1 MMSIPGAPHPPRP
14 EILVLGY
21 GSSLRSD
28 DSVGP
33 RAAAAIARRTR
44 PGVRAMAAAQLTP
57 ELAESVAAA
66 RLVVF
71 VDARRAPAG
80 ARVRARRIEAAS
92 GASALAHV
100 STPEGLL
107 ALAQT
112 LFGARPRAWLV
123 TVPGADFAVG
133 EGLSP
138 RARTGLDAALRTIAT
153 LVRRPATRP
162 VGGRGAPGRAATPAR
177 TGG

>member
-1 MMSIPGAPHPPRP
+1 MSIPSAPRPPRP

-33 RAAAAIARRTR
+33 RAAAAIARRAL
-44 PGVRAMAAAQLTP
+44 PGVRATATAQLTP

-66 RLVVF
+66 RFVVF
-71 VDARRAPAG
+71 VDAGRAPAG
-80 ARVRARRIEAAS
+80 ARVRARRIEAAP
-92 GASALAHV
+92 AVSALAHV

-107 ALAQT
+107 ALAQA

-123 TVPGADFAVG
+123 TVPGTDFAVG

-138 RARTGLDAALRTIAT
+138 RAQTGLDAALRTIAT
-153 LVRRPATRP
+153 LVRRAAKRP
-162 VGGRGAPGRAATPAR
+162 VRDPGPPGRAATPAR
-177 TGG
+177 IGG

>member
-1 MMSIPGAPHPPRP
+1 LSIPSAPRP
-14 EILVLGY
+14 PQPDILVLGY

-33 RAAAAIARRTR
+33 RAAAAIARRAL
-44 PGVRAMAAAQLTP
+44 PGVRATATAQLTP

-80 ARVRARRIEAAS
+80 ARVRTQRIEAAP
-92 GASALAHV
+92 AAPALAHV

-123 TVPGADFAVG
+123 TVPGTHFAVG

-153 LVRRPATRP
+153 LVRRA
-162 VGGRGAPGRAATPAR
+162 APRAAAPAR
-177 TGG
+177 IGG